1 MIKRPVN
8 FVLSVLAALFIM
20 APAISMAEDSPP
32 PLAEMWIVTPKADH
46 GSEFYKAIAEHMA
59 FRSEHGDPRKWEAY
73 SPLLGDQLNRLAIRF
88 CCFSWAD
95 QDSYQAWSDDAKKI
109 NEHFQEHVAPHT
121 EKWEHYFEN
130 MDWGNSNWVEE
141 GGPYKLFAVTEFNLK
156 AGHSAAFD
164 AARDKMSQI
173 ALNQGW
179 ASSDHSW
186 LWATT
191 IGGKPQESIIVPH
204 KNYASMDRDEDTFIR
219 FLSKHMGDEAASA
232 LLEQFSG
239 ATWGSSFQIWE
250 LQEKYSM
257 SSD

>member
-20 APAISMAEDSPP
+20 MPAVSVAEDSTP
-32 PLAEMWIVTPKADH
+32 PLADLWMVTIKADH
-46 GSEFYKAIAEHMA
+46 GPEFYKAIAKHMA
-59 FRSEHGDPRKWEAY
+59 FRSEHGDPREWEAY
-73 SPLLGDQLNRLAIRF
+73 TPLLGDELNRLAIRF

-95 QDSYQAWSDDAKKI
+95 QDQYQAWSDEATKI

-121 EKWEHYFEN
+121 EKWGHYFESL
-130 MDWGNSNWVEE
+130 DWGNSNWVEE
-141 GGPYKLFAVTEFNLK
+141 GEPYKLFAVTEFKLK
-156 AGHSAAFD
+156 AGHSADFD

-179 ASSDHSW
+179 ASNDRSW

-204 KNYASMDRDEDTFIR
+204 KNFASMDRDEDSFIR
-219 FLSKHMGDEAASA
+219 FLSKHMGDDAASA
-232 LLEQFSG
+232 LLKQFSG

-250 LQEKYSM
+250 HQEKYSM

>member
-8 FVLSVLAALFIM
+8 FVLSVLAALFIL
-20 APAISMAEDSPP
+20 APAVSMAEDSPP
-32 PLAEMWIVTPKADH
+32 PLAEIWMVTVKADH
-46 GSEFYKAIAEHMA
+46 GSEFYEAIAEHMA
-59 FRSEHGDPRKWEAY
+59 FRSEHGDPRNWEAY

-130 MDWGNSNWVEE
+130 LDWGNSNWAEE
-141 GGPYKLFAVTEFNLK
+141 GGPYKLFAVTEFKLK
-156 AGHSAAFD
+156 AGHSADFD
-164 AARDKMSQI
+164 AARDKMSQV

-179 ASSDHSW
+179 ASNDHYW

-191 IGGKPQESIIVPH
+191 IGGKPRESIIIPH
-204 KNYASMDRDEDTFIR
+204 KNFASMDRDEDSFIR
-219 FLSKHMGDEAASA
+219 FLSKHMGDEAASG
-232 LLEQFSG
+232 LLKQFSN
-239 ATWGSSFQIWE
+239 ATWGSDFQIWKH
-250 LQEKYSM
+250 QKKYSM